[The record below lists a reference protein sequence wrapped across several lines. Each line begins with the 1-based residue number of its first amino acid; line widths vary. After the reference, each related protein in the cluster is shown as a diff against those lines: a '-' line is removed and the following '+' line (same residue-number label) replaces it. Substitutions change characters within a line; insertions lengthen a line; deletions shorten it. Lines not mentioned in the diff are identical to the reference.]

1 MQITE
6 RGKAM
11 KRINGRTFSWMIF
24 GGFIVLTVV
33 LFFFLPETIPMH
45 FTKGEIDDVVNKKEI
60 FLFPMIQLVIL
71 VLTANQKI
79 KYMLTHSRT
88 VLSDVQ
94 YNWIVNG
101 LCFFVAMMEGYI
113 VWRAF

>member
-1 MQITE
+1 
-6 RGKAM
+6 
-11 KRINGRTFSWMIF
+11 
-24 GGFIVLTVV
+24 
-33 LFFFLPETIPMH
+33 
-45 FTKGEIDDVVNKKEI
+45 
-60 FLFPMIQLVIL
+60 MIQLVIL